1 LLLSTAQEE
10 IMQLR
15 KLFWIITGLI
25 AVALVAG
32 AQEQSQKVIKH
43 VPVKATSAA
52 SGQEMFTTYCAVCHG
67 LDGKG
72 GGPAAQALRVP
83 PPDLT
88 TLSKRNNGQYPAL
101 RVSSTLR
108 GEAELPAHG
117 SKDMPVWG
125 RLFWSMSGG
134 HSSEVQ
140 QRVVNLNKYIES
152 LQGK

>member
-1 LLLSTAQEE
+1 
-10 IMQLR
+10 MQLR

-72 GGPAAQALRVP
+72 GGPAAQALKVP

-140 QRVVNLNKYIES
+140 QRVANLNKYIES